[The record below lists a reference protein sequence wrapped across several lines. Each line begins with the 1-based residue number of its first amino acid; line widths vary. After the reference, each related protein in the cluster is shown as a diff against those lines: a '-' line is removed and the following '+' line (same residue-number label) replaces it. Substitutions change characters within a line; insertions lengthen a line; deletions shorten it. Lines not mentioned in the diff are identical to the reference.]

1 MWTTIVAVLVVVG
14 IIGSCIRGVL
24 DAPGLP
30 KRDCRVELV
39 VRQDIKES
47 NR

>member
-1 MWTTIVAVLVVVG
+1 MWTTIVAVLVVAG
-14 IIGSCIRGVL
+14 IIGSCI
-24 DAPGLP
+24 P

-39 VRQDIKES
+39 VRQEIKES